1 MTVVTPPA
9 PTAQPASPA
18 LTIPTAPAAQIPCKR
33 LPAGQPREWY
43 ESHNRKLKAMRLAS
57 ALLNSGVY
65 HPTQASDRRIRAIAP
80 LVGVHPPST
89 ATCRL
94 VRRLMLH

>member
-1 MTVVTPPA
+1 MTVATP
-9 PTAQPASPA
+9 TT
-18 LTIPTAPAAQIPCKR
+18 LIPRRR

-43 ESHNRKLKAMRLAS
+43 ESHNRKLKAMRLAT

-80 LVGVHPPST
+80 LVDVHPPSAT
-89 ATCRL
+89 TCRL
-94 VRRLMLH
+94 VRQLMLH

>member
-1 MTVVTPPA
+1 MTTVETPTPPA
-9 PTAQPASPA
+9 PLPV
-18 LTIPTAPAAQIPCKR
+18 R

-57 ALLNSGVY
+57 ALLTTGVY
-65 HPTQASDRRIRAIAP
+65 HPTQAPDRRIRAIAP
-80 LVGVHPPST
+80 LLGVRPPS
-89 ATCRL
+89 ATTCKL